1 VTPAAFL
8 ARVARRAT
16 QLRLAS
22 ALFDGGAEIDDAE
35 ASRIAVQE
43 IAAEMRQR
51 PNSVRSFVADTADLT
66 VTNVRQFLLDK
77 LSDMARRL
85 SSAPLPQPFGRSTPT
100 PRPMSLR
107 VRPLSKRSPKVEK
120 ALAEPT
126 ASYVGAYSGGGN
138 SAQLIPD
145 AEFHTSVHSIP
156 TQNWRKSIE
165 ANERKRGRYVG

>member
-77 LSDMARRL
+77 LSDMVR
-85 SSAPLPQPFGRSTPT
+85 PQPFGRSTPT